1 VRTHVAALS
10 LSAAGLVS
18 IALYEGYRPHAYD
31 DGTGVQTVGFGTT
44 KGVKAGDKVTV
55 ERALVLLAK
64 DADDTQMALRRCI
77 GDVPL
82 SQGEWDA
89 YTSWAYN
96 VGVRCDSTLVRKLKE
111 RDYVGACNELSRWV
125 FAGGRKLAGLV
136 IRRESER
143 QLCLSSN

>member
-18 IALYEGYRPHAYD
+18 IALFEGFRSDAYD
-31 DGTGVQTVGFGTT
+31 DGVGVQTIGFGTT
-44 KGVKAGDKVTV
+44 QGVRPGDRISV

-64 DADDTQMALRRCI
+64 DADETQTALKRCL

-82 SQGEWDA
+82 TQAEWDA

-96 VGVRCDSTLVRKLKE
+96 VGVRCDSTLVKKLKAG
-111 RDYVGACNELSRWV
+111 DYVGACNELSRWV
-125 FAGGRKLAGLV
+125 YAGGRKLAGLV
-136 IRRESER
+136 KRREAER
-143 QLCLSSN
+143 QLCLSSI